1 MEKKLTFDKELFNMH
16 IKIIKAYIKSTLDS
30 IMKIFVKKE
39 DLEAKQ
45 DKLTFDTIPT
55 EDSQNPVTSEGI
67 KSYVDSKVSTIPKMS
82 FKVVDTLP
90 TTDIATDTI
99 YLLKNN
105 TEEGN
110 LFTEYLFVNN
120 TWELLGTQ
128 KMDMSDYLKKDDFVS
143 LTEADLQEAWGEDIK
158 IADLLK
164 Y

>member
-16 IKIIKAYIKSTLDS
+16 IKVIKAYIKSTLDS

-39 DLEAKQ
+39 DLDAKQ
-45 DKLTFDTIPT
+45 DKLTFDTTPT
-55 EDSQNPVTSEGI
+55 ENSQNPVTSEGI

-143 LTEADLQEAWGEDIK
+143 LTKEDLQEAWGEDIK